1 MKHRWRLQYW
11 LPAASI
17 FVAIIVV
24 WQLATTIFE
33 IPHYLLPSPIVII
46 KEIHKQWLDLLRH
59 LGWTMLEAVGGFLI
73 GSSLAFITAVVFVHS
88 RLVERSLYPWAV
100 VLQTLPIVAVSPLVS
115 MWLGYGLGH
124 KMAIATIVSYFP
136 VLVNTTRGLRAI
148 SPQALELM
156 RILSASTAD
165 IFFRLRLPSSW
176 PYVFA
181 GLKISST
188 LAVIGAIV
196 AEFTGA
202 SVGIG
207 YLVYVS
213 SHRLNTRLIFAGIT
227 FSSIAGIVFFQLI
240 SLLEKLLLRWPGAII
255 EE

>member
-1 MKHRWRLQYW
+1 M
-11 LPAASI
+11 
-17 FVAIIVV
+17 FVAVIVL
-24 WQLATTIFE
+24 WELATILFN
-33 IPHYLLPSPIVII
+33 IPHYLLPAPTVII
-46 KEIHKQWLDLLRH
+46 QEIDKQWLDLLRH
-59 LGWTMLEAVGGFLI
+59 LRWTMLEAVAGFLI
-73 GSSLAFITAVVFVHS
+73 GSGLAFLTAVIFVHVS
-88 RLVERSLYPWAV
+88 IIERSLYPWAV
-100 VLQTLPIVAVSPLVS
+100 VLQTLPIVAVSPLFA
-115 MWLGYGLGH
+115 MWLGYGIRH

-136 VLVNTTRGLRAI
+136 VLVSTTRGLRAI

-156 RILSASTAD
+156 HILSASTAD
-165 IFFRLRLPSSW
+165 VFFRLRLPSSW

-240 SLLEKLLLRWPGAII
+240 SILEKILLRWPGAII